1 MNLQDLTLKQL
12 KAVERV
18 IYQDTYHFTDSDFFE
33 YLCLM
38 ISESWGDDP
47 EIRLF
52 DDGTL
57 LKIDGDLTHWFENE
71 LIARDL

>member
-57 LKIDGDLTHWFENE
+57 LKIDGDFTHWFENE
-71 LIARDL
+71 LIARGL